1 MSWWSDGVR
10 RTLGLRLA
18 VWYAA
23 IFVASSLALIILTYL
38 LLSAALRQYDREI
51 VQSTLIEYAAAWRRG
66 GEAAVGSAIRTS
78 QAAAGYEPLFV
89 RAVGPFGAAVFLNAP
104 NDWRNF
110 DLSQLTTPELS
121 GQQRWATLQGDRGD
135 ALEVLT
141 VRLADGTLFQ
151 VGKSTARRHDLLR
164 RFRVVL
170 LLDFLSLVVIGL
182 AAGAVFTSSALQPVR
197 DLIATV
203 RQIMRTGRIE
213 ARVQARDTG
222 DALDQLSLLFNAMLD
237 RIQALIGGMR
247 GALDNVAH
255 DLRTP
260 MMRMRGIAETALQS
274 DDPAVLREALADCL
288 EESERVVT
296 MLNTLMDISEA
307 ETGTMQLQV
316 EPVNLADLVRDTIE
330 LYEDV
335 AEEKG
340 VTLRADHVEEAVVD
354 LDRNR
359 MRQVLANLADNAV
372 KYTPRDGRVDISV
385 RHDGDGVTIEVR
397 DTGRGISADDLPRIW
412 DRLYRGDK
420 SRAERGLGLGLS
432 LVRAIVQAHGGTV
445 SVVSSP
451 GEGARF
457 EIALPGVHDRDPG
470 RGFKTDVQNGGSPLS
485 G

>member
-1 MSWWSDGVR
+1 MSSWRDGLR

-23 IFVASSLALIILTYL
+23 IFVSSSLALIVLTYL

-51 VQSTLIEYAAAWRRG
+51 IQTTLIEYAAAWRRG
-66 GEAAVGSAIRTS
+66 GEAAVGSAIRS
-78 QAAAGYEPLFV
+78 NQAAAGYEPLFV

-104 NDWRNF
+104 EDWRDF
-110 DLSQLTTPELS
+110 DLTQLATPELS

-141 VRLADGTLFQ
+141 ARLSDGTLFQ
-151 VGKSTARRHDLLR
+151 VGKSTARRNDLLR
-164 RFRVVL
+164 RFRIVL

-197 DLIATV
+197 DLIGTV

-213 ARVQARDTG
+213 SRVHARDTG

-260 MMRMRGIAETALQS
+260 MMRMRSIAETALQS
-274 DDPAVLREALADCL
+274 GNDPAVLREALADCL
-288 EESERVVT
+288 EESDRVVT

-307 ETGTMQLQV
+307 ETGTMRLQV
-316 EPVNLADLVRDTIE
+316 ESANVAELVRNTID

-340 VTLRADHVEEAVVD
+340 VSLRAGPVEEVVTE

-359 MRQVLANLADNAV
+359 MRQVLANLVDNAV
-372 KYTPRDGRVDISV
+372 KATPRGGRIDIAV
-385 RHDGDGVTIEVR
+385 RRTDTGATIEVR
-397 DTGRGISADDLPRIW
+397 DTGHGISPDDLPRIW

-420 SRAERGLGLGLS
+420 SRNERGLGLGLS

-445 SVVSSP
+445 SAVSAP
-451 GEGARF
+451 GEGAHF
-457 EIALPGVHDRDPG
+457 TVTLPSTQHREQPG
-470 RGFKTDVQNGGSPLS
+470 TPV
-485 G
+485 

>member
-1 MSWWSDGVR
+1 MR

-23 IFVASSLALIILTYL
+23 IFVASSLALIVLTYL

-51 VQSTLIEYAAAWRRG
+51 IQSTLIEYAAAWRRG
-66 GEAAVGSAIRTS
+66 GEAAVGSAIRRS
-78 QAAAGYEPLFV
+78 QEAAGYEPLFV
-89 RAVGPFGAAVFLNAP
+89 RAVGPFGAALFLNAP

-141 VRLADGTLFQ
+141 ARLPDGTLFQ
-151 VGKSTARRHDLLR
+151 VGKSTARRNDLLR

-203 RQIMRTGRIE
+203 RQIMRTGRID
-213 ARVQARDTG
+213 ARVHARDTG

-237 RIQALIGGMR
+237 RIEALIGGMR

-260 MMRMRGIAETALQS
+260 MMRMRSIAETALQTP
-274 DDPAVLREALADCL
+274 DDPIILREALADCL

-307 ETGTMQLQV
+307 ETGTMHLHA
-316 EPVNLADLVRDTIE
+316 EPVNLADLVRDTLE

-335 AEEKG
+335 ADEKG
-340 VTLRADHVEEAVVD
+340 VTLRADHIEEAVVD

-359 MRQVLANLADNAV
+359 MRQVLANLVDNAV
-372 KYTPRDGRVDISV
+372 KYTPRDGRVDITV
-385 RHDGDGVTIEVR
+385 RRDGDGATIEVR
-397 DTGRGISADDLPRIW
+397 DTGPGISADDLPRIW

-445 SVVSSP
+445 AVESSP
-451 GEGARF
+451 GQGARF
-457 EIALPGVHDRDPG
+457 EVRLPGSERRVH
-470 RGFKTDVQNGGSPLS
+470 T
-485 G
+485 

>member
-23 IFVASSLALIILTYL
+23 IFVASSLALIVLTYL

-51 VQSTLIEYAAAWRRG
+51 IQSTLIEYAAAWRRG
-66 GEAAVGSAIRTS
+66 GEAAVGSAIRTN

-89 RAVGPFGAAVFLNAP
+89 RAVGPFGAALFLNAP
-104 NDWRNF
+104 NDWRHF

-121 GQQRWATLQGDRGD
+121 GQQQWATLQGDRGD

-141 VRLADGTLFQ
+141 ARLADGTLFQ
-151 VGKSTARRHDLLR
+151 VGKSTARRNDLLR

-197 DLIATV
+197 QLIATV
-203 RQIMRTGRIE
+203 RQIMRTGRIDS
-213 ARVQARDTG
+213 RVQARDTG

-274 DDPAVLREALADCL
+274 PDDPAVLREALADCL

-307 ETGTMQLQV
+307 ETGTMHLQV

-335 AEEKG
+335 AEDKG
-340 VTLRADHVEEAVVD
+340 LTLRADKMEEAVVD

-359 MRQVLANLADNAV
+359 MRQVLANLVDNAV
-372 KYTPRDGRVDISV
+372 KYTPRDGKVDISV
-385 RHDGDGVTIEVR
+385 RRTGDGATIEVR
-397 DTGRGISADDLPRIW
+397 DSGRGISADDLPRIW

-420 SRAERGLGLGLS
+420 SRSERGLGLGLS

-445 SVVSSP
+445 AVVSSP
-451 GEGARF
+451 DKGARF
-457 EIALPGVHDRDPG
+457 EISLPAR
-470 RGFKTDVQNGGSPLS
+470 RS
-485 G
+485 

>member
-23 IFVASSLALIILTYL
+23 IFVASSLALIVLTYL

-51 VQSTLIEYAAAWRRG
+51 IQSTLIEYAAAWRRG
-66 GEAAVGSAIRTS
+66 GEAAVGSAIRTN

-89 RAVGPFGAAVFLNAP
+89 RAVGPFGAALFLNAP

-121 GQQRWATLQGDRGD
+121 GQQQWATLQGDRGD

-141 VRLADGTLFQ
+141 ARLADGTLFQ
-151 VGKSTARRHDLLR
+151 VGKSTARRNDLLR

-203 RQIMRTGRIE
+203 RQIMRTGRID

-274 DDPAVLREALADCL
+274 PDDPVVLREALADCL

-307 ETGTMQLQV
+307 ETGTMHLQV

-335 AEEKG
+335 AEDKG
-340 VTLRADHVEEAVVD
+340 VTLRADKMEEAVVD

-359 MRQVLANLADNAV
+359 MRQVLANLVDNAV
-372 KYTPRDGRVDISV
+372 KYTPRDGKVDMSV
-385 RHDGDGVTIEVR
+385 RRNGEGATIEVR

-420 SRAERGLGLGLS
+420 SRSERGLGLGLS

-451 GEGARF
+451 DKGAIF
-457 EIALPGVHDRDPG
+457 EISLPRVH
-470 RGFKTDVQNGGSPLS
+470 T
-485 G
+485 